1 MTILD
6 IAKDCSRQLQIPV
19 PSAFV
24 TATSN
29 NQVLL
34 KAMIYKTIQDIRD
47 DYDWPELQREHLFKT
62 IGGQASYPLPL
73 DYDRRINETLWN
85 RSQNWPL
92 IGPIDPILWQ
102 QYKSGFITT
111 LPRQRYRVKGI
122 SNNQFFI
129 DPTPSD
135 DDNDQQMVYEY
146 ICETAIRPVA
156 WAANTAYT
164 TAVPY
169 VFSNGLILKCIVNG
183 TSNATAGIPPVYG
196 VDNTVEWEAI
206 PDYVASQVYY
216 EGAYVY
222 ANSKVYKVTTAGLSS
237 AGTPSVA
244 SGSETL
250 GTVVFEF
257 QSSASAWVGGT
268 SYSSGDYAS
277 ANSHAYKATTN
288 GISGRLAPKFY
299 AVYGAITT
307 STGIIAP
314 PTISKRI
321 ADGAGALVW
330 EVYEASYNTFQ
341 ADTDEVLL
349 NNDMITDGAVWRFL
363 QAERLAYDDLKEA
376 AEIKVDMCKTK
387 KEGVE
392 TLTVNG
398 RARYPWAIGEWSYK
412 DGDFGIDG

>member
-6 IAKDCSRQLQIPV
+6 IAKECSRQLQITV

-24 TATSN
+24 TSTSN

-62 IGGQASYPLPL
+62 ISGQPSYPLPL
-73 DYDRRINETLWN
+73 DFDRRINETLWN

-135 DDNDQQMVYEY
+135 DDGNQEMVYEY
-146 ICETAIRPVA
+146 ISETAIRPVA
-156 WAANTAYT
+156 WAASTAYT
-164 TAVPY
+164 TASY
-169 VFSNGLILKCIVNG
+169 VFSNGLILKGQTNG
-183 TSNATAGIPPVYG
+183 TSNATAGLPPVYG
-196 VDNTVEWEAI
+196 VDNTVVWDPI

-216 EGAYVY
+216 EGMYVY
-222 ANSKVYKVTTAGLSS
+222 ANSKVYQVTTAGLSS
-237 AGTPSVA
+237 AGSPSVS
-244 SGSETL
+244 SGSQTV

-257 QSSASAWVGGT
+257 QSDASAWVGGT
-268 SYSSGDYAS
+268 AYSSGDYAS
-277 ANSHAYKATTN
+277 ANSHAYKATSN

-299 AVYGAITT
+299 IVYGAVTT

-314 PTISKRI
+314 PTLTKRI

-330 EVYEASYNTFQ
+330 DVYEASYNAFT

-349 NNDMITDGAVWRFL
+349 NNDMIIDGAVWRFL
-363 QAERLAYDDLKEA
+363 QAERLAYDDLREA
-376 AEIKVDMCKTK
+376 AERKVDMCKTK
-387 KEGVE
+387 KEGAEV
-392 TLTVNG
+392 LSVSG
-398 RARYPWAIGEWSYK
+398 RYNYPWAIGPWSYA
-412 DGDFGIDG
+412 DGNFGSDN